1 MYLNLDLLYNIN
13 DYFFTLFFYEF
24 DFYYEYENLNVCLY
38 KVYSP
43 MFKKSIDFF
52 NNKDFI
58 YIDYITGKY
67 KNDYNEIHDLN
78 FIFSNYQFTEK
89 EMRDHN
95 NNIDG
100 YKCNPFYLD
109 KKDLEFLTNNIRI
122 N

>member
-13 DYFFTLFFYEF
+13 DYFFPLFFYKL
-24 DFYYEYENLNVCLY
+24 DFNLNVCLY
-38 KVYSP
+38 EVYSP
-43 MFKKSIDFF
+43 MFKKSINFF
-52 NNKDFI
+52 KNKNFI

-78 FIFSNYQFTEK
+78 FEVSNYQFTEK
-89 EMRDHN
+89 EIRNHN

-109 KKDLEFLTNNIRI
+109 KKYIDFLTNNIRI
-122 N
+122 K